1 MSPRRVRFLTIIGL
15 APLFLGLAFGQGKGS
30 TPPSGGG
37 AGGTGGS
44 GAGAGNT
51 GNTGNVGRTTTNL
64 PGNTNP
70 NTPNTPNIPRPIFL
84 SGKVVVD
91 DGSALPEPAS
101 IIRVCNGNPHTEG
114 YTDSQGNFGIELGNE
129 TGVLQDASESGGR
142 EPGMGLP
149 QGMGV
154 PTGAAPSPG
163 MGGTPSMSSNSAI
176 NSGFGDRRLMN
187 CELQARLAGFRSQSI
202 MLVDRRPMDNPDI
215 GTILLHRNSKVEEG
229 NTVSAKSLAAPK
241 DARKAFDKGLEH
253 IKKGKIDDA
262 FHEFQKAVMLYP
274 SYATAWCEL
283 GKIEA
288 ANGQADIARGSF
300 QQALKA
306 DPKYVDPYLE
316 LSRLALNA
324 KNWPELAEFTG
335 KAIEL
340 DSFDYPQEFL
350 FDAVAHYNLHDFDAA
365 GKSIQRA
372 ELLDTRHQFPQ
383 IAYLK
388 GLVQIQHKEYTQA
401 ADNLRAYLK
410 LAPNADDAPK
420 VRDQLTQLEKFLSQS
435 AVKQ

>member
-1 MSPRRVRFLTIIGL
+1 MSPRRVRLLTIFGL
-15 APLFLGLAFGQGKGS
+15 APLFVGLAFGQGKGS
-30 TPPSGGG
+30 APPSGGG
-37 AGGTGGS
+37 AAGS
-44 GAGAGNT
+44 GAGAGGT
-51 GNTGNVGRTTTNL
+51 GNIGNVGRTTTNL

-70 NTPNTPNIPRPIFL
+70 NTPNTPNVPRPIFL

-101 IIRVCNGNPHTEG
+101 IVRVCNGNPHTEG
-114 YTDSQGNFGIELGNE
+114 YTDSEGNFGIELGNE

-142 EPGMGLP
+142 GPGLGLP

-163 MGGTPSMSSNSAI
+163 IGGGSGGSNSTLSSQGI
-176 NSGFGDRRLMN
+176 DRRLLN
-187 CELQARLAGFRSQSI
+187 CELQARLAGFRSQSV
-202 MLVDRRPMDNPDI
+202 MLVDRRAFDNPDI
-215 GTILLHRNSKVEEG
+215 GTILLHRNSKAEEG

-241 DARKAFDKGLEH
+241 DARRAFDKGLES
-253 IKKGKIDDA
+253 IKKGKTEDA
-262 FHEFQKAVMLYP
+262 FREFQKAVMLYP
-274 SYATAWCEL
+274 SYSTAWCEL

-288 ANGQADIARGSF
+288 ANGQTDIARGSF
-300 QQALKA
+300 NEALKA
-306 DPKYVDPYLE
+306 DPKYVDPYLQ

-324 KNWPELAEFTG
+324 KNWQELAEFTG
-335 KAIEL
+335 KALAL

-350 FDAVAHYNLHDFDAA
+350 FDAVARYNLHDFDAA

-372 ELLDTRHQFPQ
+372 ETLDTRRQFPQ
-383 IAYLK
+383 IMYLK
-388 GLVQIQHKEYTQA
+388 GLVQIQHKEYTEA
-401 ADNLRAYLK
+401 AENLRTYLK